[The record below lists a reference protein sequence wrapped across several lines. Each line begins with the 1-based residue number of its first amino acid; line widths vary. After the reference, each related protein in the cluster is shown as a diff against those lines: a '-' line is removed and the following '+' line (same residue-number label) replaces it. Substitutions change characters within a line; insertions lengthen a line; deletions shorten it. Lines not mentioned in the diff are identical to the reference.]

1 MNPPLSQGG
10 LARNKK
16 CHNTVLLVLF
26 RSCHVKEHFETLLV
40 LISENVVPVGVEG
53 AVTVAEHQDLLPGD
67 VAEPHQAGA
76 RLSLPA
82 VLQVLQ
88 SSPLARVAELS
99 DSQKI

>member
-1 MNPPLSQGG
+1 M
-10 LARNKK
+10 
-16 CHNTVLLVLF
+16 
-26 RSCHVKEHFETLLV
+26 
-40 LISENVVPVGVEG
+40 EG
-53 AVTVAEHQDLLPGD
+53 AVTVAQHQDLLPGD

-82 VLQVLQ
+82 VLPVLQ